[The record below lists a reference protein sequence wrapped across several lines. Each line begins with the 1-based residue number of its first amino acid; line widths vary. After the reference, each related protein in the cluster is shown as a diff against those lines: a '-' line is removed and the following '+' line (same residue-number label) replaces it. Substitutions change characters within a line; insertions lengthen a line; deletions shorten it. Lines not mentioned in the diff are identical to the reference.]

1 MALLYID
8 GELVQI
14 NLALTLALTSIF
26 PGILF
31 FFLLA
36 ADILIYNQVQVI

>member
-1 MALLYID
+1 MALLYVG

-14 NLALTLALTSIF
+14 KLGLPLALAGMFQS
-26 PGILF
+26 ILF

-36 ADILIYNQVQVI
+36 ADILIYNRLRVK